1 MFQWKFNSLLA
12 ECKNKKINVTYRT
25 LATDT
30 KISTRALVG
39 MSKNEWQR
47 ADAVTIHKLLE
58 YFSGKLGRQVEFH
71 ELLEWDYTTV
81 PPERKQ
87 RTRKPTN

>member
-12 ECKNKKINVTYRT
+12 ECKNKQINVTYRT
-25 LATDT
+25 LAADT

-39 MSKNEWQR
+39 MAKNTWQR
-47 ADAVTIHKLLE
+47 ADAVTIHKLLD
-58 YFSGKLGRQVEFH
+58 YFSHKLGRQVQFS

-81 PPERKQ
+81 PKERKE
-87 RTRKPTN
+87 RKRKPAD